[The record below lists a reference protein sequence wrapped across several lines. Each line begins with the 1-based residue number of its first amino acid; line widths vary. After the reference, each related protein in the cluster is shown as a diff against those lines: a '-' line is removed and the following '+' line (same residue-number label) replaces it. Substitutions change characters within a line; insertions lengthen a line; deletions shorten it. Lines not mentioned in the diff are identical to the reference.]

1 MYELPPA
8 LPGYE
13 NIKRYWDK
21 QYNQYVAKILPGESY
36 ITRHN
41 EIITTVVGSCVS
53 ACIRDK
59 ITGIGGMNHFMLPM
73 QRDYDG
79 HWAQTQV
86 NSAARYGSYAM
97 EHVINEILHYG
108 GKRQNLEVKLFGGGR
123 IMQQMANIGEQN
135 INFVKDYVRLEKLN
149 LVAEDLGDIHPRKIM
164 FFPSKGLVRVK
175 KLRSME
181 QSIIERE
188 QAYQRDISD
197 QSANTTGEVDFF

>member
-13 NIKRYWDK
+13 NIKRYWDSQHD
-21 QYNQYVAKILPGESY
+21 QYIAKILPGESY
-36 ITRHN
+36 ITRHD

-53 ACIRDK
+53 ACIRDRVK
-59 ITGIGGMNHFMLPM
+59 GIGGMNHFMLPM
-73 QRDYDG
+73 QSHHDG
-79 HWAQTQV
+79 HWAHTQV
-86 NSAARYGSYAM
+86 NVATRYGSYAM

-108 GKRQNLEVKLFGGGR
+108 GQRQNLEVKLFGGGH
-123 IMQQMANIGEQN
+123 IMHRMANIGEQN

-164 FFPSKGLVRVK
+164 FFPKKGLVRVK

-181 QSIIERE
+181 QSIVERE
-188 QAYQRDISD
+188 QAYQRDIS
-197 QSANTTGEVDFF
+197 STPASTVGEVDFF